1 MSLAL
6 FCAVGVWLI
15 FCSLCLLF
23 LNVDFDTVEKER
35 VCLYILYS
43 FSLSNPALDNSKGGA
58 ARMAVSKY

>member
-6 FCAVGVWLI
+6 VCDIAVWLI
-15 FCSLCLLF
+15 FCSSCLLF

-43 FSLSNPALDNSKGGA
+43 FSLSNPALDKSKGEA
-58 ARMAVSKY
+58 AWMAVSKY